1 MNVDPEPMK
10 VRIGK
15 NESLFRATNE
25 TIELEAESIGV
36 GATPVPFV
44 CECPDPSCTE
54 IVELTLVEYEKVR
67 TGPTRFFVLPGH
79 QALAVQANAAVIVEE
94 RDGVVIADKIGIAG
108 QVAAALHGKESVAE
122 IESDGQRG
130 H

>member
-1 MNVDPEPMK
+1 MK

-25 TIELEAESIGV
+25 TIELEAESMGM
-36 GATPVPFV
+36 GADPVPFV

-54 IVELTLVEYEKVR
+54 IVQLTLAEYEQVR

-79 QALAVQANAAVIVEE
+79 HALAVRANAAVIVEE

-108 QVAAALHGKESVAE
+108 QVAAANHGKRLVAE
-122 IESDGQRG
+122 IESDERG
-130 H
+130 GN

>member
-1 MNVDPEPMK
+1 MDVDHEPMK

-15 NESLFRATNE
+15 NESLFRAANE
-25 TIELEAESIGV
+25 AIELEAESIGV
-36 GATPVPFV
+36 GADPVPFV

-54 IVELTLVEYEKVR
+54 IVELTLAEYEEVR

-79 QALAVQANAAVIVEE
+79 QALAVQANAAVVVEE

-108 QVAAALHGKESVAE
+108 QVAAANHGKGLVAE
-122 IESDGQRG
+122 RESDEHRG